1 MHTKKVFLQHT
12 ALCKQYSGVHTT
24 NTRFYNTKL
33 FASNNS
39 CEEHTTKTR
48 FHNAKLFAS
57 NNSCEE
63 YTTKSYFYNAKLFAS
78 NSTVE
83 PHTTN
88 TRFYNA
94 KLFASNSTVE
104 RIQQIHVFTMQSSLH
119 NIALWST
126 HTKTCLITAI

>member
-83 PHTTN
+83 
-88 TRFYNA
+88 
-94 KLFASNSTVE
+94 
-104 RIQQIHVFTMQSSLH
+104 RIQQIHVFTTQSPLPQY
-119 NIALWST
+119 
-126 HTKTCLITAI
+126 